1 MVIKINQLD
10 SGRKSFYEG
19 GNRGNDFNDW
29 MMAKSDWVIQKN
41 NGLTGKSDW
50 MVEET
55 IAEMIRTI
63 G

>member
-10 SGRKSFYEG
+10 SGRKSFYEA

-50 MVEET
+50 MVGENNC
-55 IAEMIRTI
+55 
-63 G
+63 